1 MVIHLFCYEHLLVLK
16 SKKMMVGLQMSI
28 LSKLWLGK
36 RLDKNFSLAKYD
48 FTRAMGRTNYIMRY
62 GVLGWGLWMFITV
75 TLFFHFQSANYDL
88 ACMTFSWSKVCI
100 NAVIFSVAG
109 YFMANGTWVANE
121 EFRRGSP

>member
-1 MVIHLFCYEHLLVLK
+1 MLFNKDLAPLIRPRVMVIHLFCYEHLLVLK

-62 GVLGWGLWMFITV
+62 GVLGWGCGCL
-75 TLFFHFQSANYDL
+75 L
-88 ACMTFSWSKVCI
+88 
-100 NAVIFSVAG
+100 
-109 YFMANGTWVANE
+109 
-121 EFRRGSP
+121 R